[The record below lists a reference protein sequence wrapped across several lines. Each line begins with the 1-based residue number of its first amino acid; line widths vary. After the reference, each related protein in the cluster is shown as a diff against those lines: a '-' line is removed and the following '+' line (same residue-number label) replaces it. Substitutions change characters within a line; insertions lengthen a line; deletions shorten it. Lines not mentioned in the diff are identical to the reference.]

1 MTKAKKNNWCFYNFT
16 ILSFWSIIVLLAVV
30 WIAMNAPKILD
41 DIEQDLSTAVQT
53 TTQDASD
60 ILTADMTSSMAEFKN
75 EINAEVAD
83 AVATGLAGL
92 NPANVKDEAEK
103 AAQDAYNAGEEIVSS
118 FPDIF

>member
-60 ILTADMTSSMAEFKN
+60 ILTADMASSMAEFKN